1 MSMSQGHGIC
11 MHRYKQMR
19 PHPDPTNYRLW
30 HPHPSMVAR
39 GEKADITTA
48 ALVVQAP
55 RPKKSKW
62 RLLGPVALLAS
73 VFAVASL
80 YSDLPEAARALFSSA
95 IRWRHRHRGDAKLCP
110 QSDPLYPER
119 HGQLWKSLGRD
130 FDDDAFTKRAVTW
143 LGGAV
148 RVRYVSIHSSFYFF
162 FFF

>member
-1 MSMSQGHGIC
+1 
-11 MHRYKQMR
+11 MR
-19 PHPDPTNYRLW
+19 PHPDPTNDRLW

-80 YSDLPEAARALFSSA
+80 YADLPEAARALHQGKPHSRISTLFVLMA
-95 IRWRHRHRGDAKLCP
+95 AERQQMKLIA
-110 QSDPLYPER
+110 D
-119 HGQLWKSLGRD
+119 K
-130 FDDDAFTKRAVTW
+130 
-143 LGGAV
+143 
-148 RVRYVSIHSSFYFF
+148 
-162 FFF
+162 